1 MKKVILVICLLL
13 IFFNFYISSIAQSSD
28 GLQLVSSR
36 STSDSYFRYV
46 TGTVRN
52 TGSQTYNIVTITFNL
67 YDSSGSIVGNAVDTI
82 QNFRPGAKWKFKAMI
97 TEESV
102 VKYEFDSLSGY

>member
-1 MKKVILVICLLL
+1 
-13 IFFNFYISSIAQSSD
+13 
-28 GLQLVSSR
+28 
-36 STSDSYFRYV
+36 
-46 TGTVRN
+46 
-52 TGSQTYNIVTITFNL
+52 L